1 METGQLNVKIDSKE
15 ILKARGLPRDGEN
28 RWMSRRDRI
37 GILLAALSGK
47 RLESD
52 FVHSVAQHTIMPM
65 LHNPSVP
72 SSLFPESPS

>member
-1 METGQLNVKIDSKE
+1 METGKLNVKIDSKE

-47 RLESD
+47 RMESS
-52 FVHSVAQHTIMPM
+52 FVHSVAQHTIMLM